1 MCISVTKH
9 KCFVTCK
16 CILGFL
22 GFEDDTPPNQA
33 TPPTAQTEHAGTPKS
48 CINSLPLITFV
59 TIGAI
64 FDISPLGPLEGGM
77 TGNPRGSKIEN
88 FFYPIFSIFS
98 MDMIEL
104 RS

>member
-1 MCISVTKH
+1 MI
-9 KCFVTCK
+9 
-16 CILGFL
+16 
-22 GFEDDTPPNQA
+22 PPQNQA

-77 TGNPRGSKIEN
+77 TGNPRGSKIEI